1 MYLIIKVFPNEQMS
15 REAMHHALDKYVS
28 TVTNLTVHGDV
39 WTIKNR
45 CWNERI
51 IGCSVDMKKDMNIKD
66 AEELIEGINFFIGR
80 NDREYILCELEM
92 LSNFNISEDADK
104 LIMKTFP
111 GLKFTYK
118 NITAEHEEH

>member
-1 MYLIIKVFPNEQMS
+1 MYLIVKVFPNEQMS

-28 TVTNLTVHGDV
+28 TVTSLTVHGDV
-39 WTIKNR
+39 WAIKNR

-51 IGCSVDMKKDMNIKD
+51 IGFSVDMKNDMDVKD
-66 AEELIEGINFFIGR
+66 AEELIEGINFYIGGH
-80 NDREYILCELEM
+80 DREDILCELEM
-92 LSNFNISEDADK
+92 LSNFNISEDADR

-118 NITAEHEEH
+118 NIAAEHEEH

>member
-1 MYLIIKVFPNEQMS
+1 MYLIVKVFPNKQMS
-15 REAMHHALDKYVS
+15 REAMHRALDNYVS

-39 WTIKNR
+39 WSIKNR

-51 IGCSVDMKKDMNIKD
+51 IGFSVDMKNDMDIKD
-66 AEELIEGINFFIGR
+66 AEGLIECINSYIDGH
-80 NDREYILCELEM
+80 DRECIVCELEM
-92 LSNFNISEDADK
+92 FSNFNITEDADR

-118 NITAEHEEH
+118 NICAEHEEN

>member
-15 REAMHHALDKYVS
+15 REAMHHTLDKYVS
-28 TVTNLTVHGDV
+28 TVTSLTVHGDV
-39 WTIKNR
+39 WTIKNS

-51 IGCSVDMKKDMNIKD
+51 IGFSVEMKNDMDIKD
-66 AEELIEGINFFIGR
+66 AEELIEGINFYVSAHGKE
-80 NDREYILCELEM
+80 DMLCELEM
-92 LSNFNISEDADK
+92 LSNFNISEDADR